1 MEATL
6 PLATL
11 EGKEYFA
18 TAIEIAIPFGILWIH
33 EMAPHVIVY
42 ALEPL
47 QALLVAS
54 EFVALNHGDKSLD
67 VYPPEFL
74 VPF

>member
-11 EGKEYFA
+11 EGKKYFA

-42 ALEPL
+42 TLEPL

-54 EFVALNHGDKSLD
+54 
-67 VYPPEFL
+67 
-74 VPF
+74 